1 MSKLNRIPVGID
13 NVTGERVKEMSGQ
26 DLLWLIKVLAKKFSG
41 ELDMDSLDA
50 TAVDSAC
57 KALEHVADSTDN
69 AIDQLVASAMAA
81 LNMMANVVGMME
93 WVTGLIEIDN
103 LTGDDDETCDRRK

>member
-13 NVTGERVKEMSGQ
+13 SDTGDIIKEMSGQ
-26 DLLWLIKVLAKKFSG
+26 DLLWLIKVLARKFSG
-41 ELDMDSLDA
+41 ELDMDNLNA
-50 TAVDSAC
+50 MAVDSAC

-69 AIDQLVASAMAA
+69 AIDQLVASAMAS

-103 LTGDDDETCDRRK
+103 LTGEDGE